1 MADSTRAREAFL
13 THQFLGLLGLLGLL
27 RLLRSVYKALS
38 AETTFVKDSFA
49 SPKSKVVFA
58 S

>member
-13 THQFLGLLGLLGLL
+13 THQFLGLLRLL